1 MDKTHFLDIKNYSK
15 DSLQYGFQTID
26 DIISAAVER
35 VNAGGSSHVFLTEDT
50 TLFSAPEFIVEARK
64 NKLIPVIG
72 MTVHVLNSISKEVA
86 GTLTMYAKNDEG
98 YASLVSILGKTEKIN
113 GHQCITLS
121 DLKKSNPDGLKV
133 TLGGPDSLL
142 FEFIKGTFDSNEDA
156 KEQAKKLGSAL
167 IPYLKNVFGE
177 KNVNFELH
185 PAFDEIHSRVN
196 GIIRKLAAKE
206 YLPVVPCFDI
216 RAAKKND
223 IPLLMNK
230 GKDLVL
236 KKDDQYNYQ
245 RSLSKNGYRAFFETI
260 DFEKQFTIDEIN
272 NLNEFTLDF
281 KDEYSLIPDEIYV
294 PDSKTDLKETAFA
307 SLEKMII
314 DKTDE
319 EKKVYRDR
327 LNHEYEVIHSL
338 DFDNYFLI
346 FDDIV
351 KNVKGANFMLR
362 GSSIG
367 SLMTHVL
374 GISNVD
380 PIEHGLL
387 FERFLNKGRA
397 SRQEYPDVD
406 LETDKI
412 PEIQA
417 FLKEKYGEDNA
428 FLMTDRSSVRSKSS
442 LLFVKDAISS
452 SLEDENVKKEI
463 QNAGFKLYAPIK
475 EKRYY
480 KAGEHSLKEE
490 FKKYPEYK
498 GIIGNDKYMQAIVAL
513 AFKVEEQTTGYKK
526 SPSSYVIIPEGRK
539 KLFSE
544 SALLPKSKDENANI
558 LKSLE
563 ITKAS
568 APLLG
573 LVKLDILHNVV
584 LGRLNELLNSNNEIK
599 PDKEMK
605 DENAYNVLAT
615 GMTFGVFQLSNQSN
629 LCSKVKPKN
638 FDDLVSVMALMRP
651 GISKE
656 TKNLFFENRKMGK
669 NISMHPLIDNILE
682 KTHGAILF
690 DEQIMLIAQKVAG
703 YSPDE
708 SDNFRSLL
716 KSNKLEKLQ
725 SMKSD
730 FIQGGINN
738 GVDEKT
744 MEKLF
749 GTIEGMCGKYTFNKA
764 HAIAYA
770 KVAYQQAYIANYY
783 PAEYFSSFVLDD
795 NKKEYEPK
803 DVLIRLNKINNFSL
817 RFPRPNE
824 VFENYKTVQEGN
836 KLSGIIPM
844 TKIVSLSTFDAIK
857 SAKEEK
863 PFQSFSDMI
872 KRSAKYVLNVKS
884 PYSFELKE
892 KKRDN
897 ILNSFVKDIDLL
909 IKVGVFDHIA
919 KTENIGNSLLDKRT
933 ALVENLDSLI
943 KHIKEPYIYNYDSVV
958 TISNSEHKLDISAI
972 ITEESKFLYGNSP
985 MANWLNSYEKINA
998 EEEKN
1003 KNEERKRKREERA
1016 KELALEGKRDGIQ
1029 KNEFF
1034 EKVNEEIN
1042 SNNHEKQYPK
1052 IKP

>member
-1 MDKTHFLDIKNYSK
+1 MDKKYFLDIKNYSK
-15 DSLQYGFQTID
+15 DSLQYGFQTLD
-26 DIISAAVER
+26 DIINAAVER
-35 VNAGGSSHVFLTEDT
+35 VKSGGTPHVYLTEDT
-50 TLFSAPEFIVEARK
+50 TLFSAPEFIVAAKK
-64 NKLIPVIG
+64 NNLIPVIG

-86 GTLTMYAKNDEG
+86 GTLTMYAKDDEG
-98 YASLVSILGKTEKIN
+98 YSSLVSILAKTEKIN
-113 GHQCITLS
+113 GHQCLTLA
-121 DLKKSNPDGLKV
+121 DLKKTNPNGLKV
-133 TLGGPDSLL
+133 GMGGPDSLL
-142 FEFIKGTFDSNEDA
+142 YKFIRDTFDSDEDV
-156 KEQAKKLGSAL
+156 KEQAKKMGSAL
-167 IPYLKNVFGE
+167 LPYLKNVFGE
-177 KNVNFELH
+177 KNTHFELH
-185 PAFDEIHSRVN
+185 PAFDEMHSRIN
-196 GIIRKLAAKE
+196 GIIRRMASKE
-206 YLPVVPCFDI
+206 YVPVIPCFDI
-216 RAAKKND
+216 RASKKND

-236 KKDDQYNYQ
+236 KKDDQYDYQ

-260 DFEKQFTIDEIN
+260 DFEKHFTIDEIN
-272 NLNEFTLDF
+272 NLNEFSLDF
-281 KDEYSLIPDEIYV
+281 KGDYSLIPEEIYV
-294 PDSKTDLKETAFA
+294 PESKTDLKETAFA
-307 SLEKMII
+307 SLEKMIEN
-314 DKTDE
+314 KTED

-387 FERFLNKGRA
+387 FERFLNRGRA

-417 FLKEKYGEDNA
+417 FLKERYGEDCA

-442 LLFVKDAISS
+442 ILFVKDAIVS
-452 SLEDENVKKEI
+452 SLDDDNVKKEI
-463 QNAGFKLYAPIK
+463 QDAGYRLYAPIK
-475 EKRYY
+475 ENRYY
-480 KAGEHSLKEE
+480 KPGDSSLREE

-498 GIIGNDKYMQAIVAL
+498 NIIGNNKYMQAIVAL

-539 KLFSE
+539 KMFSE
-544 SALLPKSKDENANI
+544 SALLPKSKDESSNI

-584 LGRLNELLNSNNEIK
+584 LGRLNELLNSNTHIK
-599 PDKEMK
+599 PDNEMK
-605 DENAYNVLAT
+605 DEKAYDVLAS
-615 GMTFGVFQLSNQSN
+615 GMTFGIFQLSNQSK
-629 LCSKVKPKN
+629 LCSRVKPKN

-656 TKNLFFENRKMGK
+656 TKTLFFENRRLGK
-669 NISMHPLIDNILE
+669 NISMHPLIDNILS

-703 YSPDE
+703 YSPDD

-730 FIQGGINN
+730 FIKGGINN
-738 GVDEKT
+738 GVDEQT
-744 MEKLF
+744 MDKLF
-749 GTIEGMCGKYTFNKA
+749 TTIEGMCGKYTFNKA

-803 DVLIRLNKINNFSL
+803 DVLARLNQINNFSL
-817 RFPRPNE
+817 RLPRPNE
-824 VFENYKTVQEGN
+824 IFSDYKTLREGD
-836 KLSGIIPM
+836 KMSGIIPM
-844 TKIVSLSTFDAIK
+844 TKIISASTYEAML
-857 SAKEEK
+857 SAKSEK

-872 KRSAKYVLNVKS
+872 KRSLKYALNVKS
-884 PYSFELKE
+884 PYSLEFKE

-897 ILNSFVKDIDLL
+897 ILNSFIKDIELL
-909 IKVGVFDHIA
+909 IKVGVYDNIA
-919 KTENIGNSLLDKRT
+919 KTENVGESLLNKRV
-933 ALVENLDSLI
+933 ALLENLESLI
-943 KHIKEPYIYNYDSVV
+943 MHLKEPYIYDYNSVV
-958 TISNSEHKLDISAI
+958 TAPKNKNKIDISSV
-972 ITEESKFLYGNSP
+972 ITEEAKLLYGYSP
-985 MANWLNSYEKINA
+985 MANYLNNFD
-998 EEEKN
+998 EEKH
-1003 KNEERKRKREERA
+1003 KNDERKRKREERA
-1016 KELALEGKRDGIQ
+1016 KAMALESQTQGIR

-1034 EKVNEEIN
+1034 EKTNNEIN
-1042 SNNHEKQYPK
+1042 SNQNEKSYPK
-1052 IKP
+1052 LKP